1 MELGTAMS
9 FALLVTTSHY
19 DITSIKLYLEV
30 GMISKLF
37 CEIIEASDSPPVPGK
52 KAKHGLN
59 TGQVTMIMKN
69 FNDPR

>member
-37 CEIIEASDSPPVPGK
+37 CEIIEASESPRSQERKQSMV
-52 KAKHGLN
+52 
-59 TGQVTMIMKN
+59 
-69 FNDPR
+69 

>member
-19 DITSIKLYLEV
+19 DITAIKLYLEV

-37 CEIIEASDSPPVPGK
+37 CEIIEASESPRCQERKQSMV
-52 KAKHGLN
+52 
-59 TGQVTMIMKN
+59 
-69 FNDPR
+69 

>member
-19 DITSIKLYLEV
+19 DVTAIKLYLEV

-37 CEIIEASDSPPVPGK
+37 CEIIEASESPGPRK
-52 KAKHGLN
+52 ENKAWSEYGSSDHERL
-59 TGQVTMIMKN
+59 
-69 FNDPR
+69 